1 MTPIIFHIDVNSA
14 YLSWTAVEQLKNGAK
29 VDLREIP
36 AIIGGDQKSRHGV
49 VLAKSPAAKRY
60 GIRTGE
66 PVANAFRKCPNLAMF
81 PPNHKMYREK
91 SRLLMEY
98 LRTFTKEI
106 EQVSVDECY
115 MDFTSIADRYHS
127 PIDGAVE
134 IKDGIKER
142 FGFTVNIGI
151 SSNKLLAKM
160 ASDFEKP
167 DRIHT
172 LFPEEIEQKMWPLP
186 VGELYMAGK
195 SSVEVLKKLE
205 INTIGDLARTDPNL
219 ITLHLKSHGRM
230 LWEFANG
237 RGADVVRAEPEE
249 AKGIGNSTTLRE
261 DAATMEE
268 VRPVFERLAGSVAG
282 RLRKAGKKA
291 GMVSM
296 EIKYHDFRTASHQ
309 IQLDKATSDEKVLME
324 TACSLF
330 LEIWSGEPV
339 RLLGIRTS
347 KLVDE
352 AAPEQLTI
360 FDIQMPPEPDEK
372 HKRLKKAMDE
382 LNARFGEGAVVKAS
396 LMKKSPGKESHP
408 GKKDSGKRASAY
420 GKDESLRGKS

>member
-1 MTPIIFHIDVNSA
+1 MAPIIFHIDVNSA
-14 YLSWTAVEQLKNGAK
+14 YLSWTAVEQLKNGAT

-66 PVANAFRKCPNLAMF
+66 PVANAFRKCPNLAMY
-81 PPNHKMYREK
+81 PPDHKMYREK
-91 SRLLMEY
+91 SRRLMEY

-115 MDFTSIADRYHS
+115 MDFTGIAGRYHS
-127 PIDGAVE
+127 PVDGAAE
-134 IKDGIKER
+134 IKDGIRDK

-151 SSNKLLAKM
+151 STNKLLAKM

-172 LFPEEIEQKMWPLP
+172 LYPEEIKEKMWPLP
-186 VGELYMAGK
+186 IGELYMAGR

-205 INTIGDLARTDPNL
+205 INTIGDLARADLKL
-219 ITLHLKSHGRM
+219 IMLHLKSHGKM

-237 RGADVVRAEPEE
+237 IGTSVVQSEPDE
-249 AKGIGNSTTLRE
+249 AKGIGNSTTLSE
-261 DAATMEE
+261 DAATIEE
-268 VRPVFERLAGSVAG
+268 VTPVFERLAQSVGS
-282 RLRKAGKKA
+282 RLKKAEKKA

-296 EIKYHDFRTASHQ
+296 EIKYYDFRTVSHQ
-309 IQLDKATSDEKVLME
+309 IQLDKPSNDPEVLKE

-330 LEIWSGEPV
+330 LEVWSGEPV

-347 KLVDE
+347 KLSDE
-352 AAPEQLTI
+352 TAPEQLSI
-360 FDIQMPPEPDEK
+360 FDIELPKEPDEK

-382 LNARFGEGAVVKAS
+382 INGKFGEGAVMKAS
-396 LMKKSPGKESHP
+396 LMPKKPHNK
-408 GKKDSGKRASAY
+408 
-420 GKDESLRGKS
+420 

>member
-1 MTPIIFHIDVNSA
+1 MAPIIFHIDVNSA
-14 YLSWTAVEQLKNGAK
+14 YLSWTAVEQLKNGAT

-66 PVANAFRKCPNLAMF
+66 PVANAFRKCPNLVMY
-81 PPNHKMYREK
+81 PPDHKMYREK
-91 SRLLMEY
+91 SRRLMEY

-115 MDFTSIADRYHS
+115 MDFTGIAGRYHS
-127 PIDGAVE
+127 PVDGAAE
-134 IKDGIKER
+134 IKDGIRDK

-151 SSNKLLAKM
+151 STNKLLAKM

-172 LFPEEIEQKMWPLP
+172 LYPEEIKEKMWPLP
-186 VGELYMAGK
+186 IGELYMAGR

-205 INTIGDLARTDPNL
+205 INTIGDLAQADLKL
-219 ITLHLKSHGRM
+219 IMLHLKSHGKM

-237 RGADVVRAEPEE
+237 IGTSVVQSEPDE
-249 AKGIGNSTTLRE
+249 AKGIGNSTTLSE
-261 DAATMEE
+261 DAATIEE
-268 VRPVFERLAGSVAG
+268 VTPVFERLAQSVGS
-282 RLRKAGKKA
+282 RLKKAEKKA

-296 EIKYHDFRTASHQ
+296 EIKYYDFRTVSHQ
-309 IQLDKATSDEKVLME
+309 IQLDKPSNDPEVLKE

-330 LEIWSGEPV
+330 LEVWSGEPV

-347 KLVDE
+347 KLSDE
-352 AAPEQLTI
+352 TAPEQLSI
-360 FDIQMPPEPDEK
+360 FDIELPKEPDEK

-382 LNARFGEGAVVKAS
+382 INGKFGEGAVMKAS
-396 LMKKSPGKESHP
+396 LMPKKPHNK
-408 GKKDSGKRASAY
+408 
-420 GKDESLRGKS
+420 

>member
-1 MTPIIFHIDVNSA
+1 MAPIIFHIDVNSA
-14 YLSWTAVEQLKNGAK
+14 YLSWTAVEQLKNGAA

-49 VLAKSPAAKRY
+49 GLAKSPAAKRY

-66 PVANAFRKCPNLAMF
+66 PVANAFRKCPNLVTA
-81 PPNHKMYREK
+81 PPDHKMYREK

-115 MDFTSIADRYHS
+115 MDFTGIADRWNS
-127 PIDGAVE
+127 PVDGAVE
-134 IKDGIKER
+134 IKDGIKAR

-151 SSNKLLAKM
+151 STNKLLAKM

-172 LFPEEIEQKMWPLP
+172 LYPEEIKEKMWPLP
-186 VGELYMAGK
+186 IGELYMAGK

-205 INTIGDLARTDPNL
+205 INTIGDLAQADLKL
-219 ITLHLKSHGRM
+219 ITLHLKSHGKM

-237 RGADVVRAEPEE
+237 IGTSVVQSEPDE
-249 AKGIGNSTTLRE
+249 AKGIGNSTTLSE
-261 DAATMEE
+261 DAATIEE
-268 VRPVFERLAGSVAG
+268 VIPVFERLAQSVGG
-282 RLRKAGKKA
+282 RLKKAGKKA

-296 EIKYHDFRTASHQ
+296 EIKYYDFSTTSHQ
-309 IQLDKATSDEKVLME
+309 IQLDKPTNTPEVLKE

-330 LEIWSGEPV
+330 LEVWNGEPV

-347 KLVDE
+347 KLSDE
-352 AAPEQLTI
+352 SAPEQLSI
-360 FDIQMPPEPDEK
+360 FDIEIPKEPDEK
-372 HKRLKKAMDE
+372 HKRLK
-382 LNARFGEGAVVKAS
+382 AS
-396 LMKKSPGKESHP
+396 LMPKKPHDKG
-408 GKKDSGKRASAY
+408 
-420 GKDESLRGKS
+420 

>member
-14 YLSWTAVEQLKNGAK
+14 YLSWTAVEQLKNGSA

-66 PVANAFRKCPNLAMF
+66 PVANAFRKCPDLVMY
-81 PPNHKMYREK
+81 PPDHKMYREK

-115 MDFTSIADRYHS
+115 MDFTSIAGRYHS
-127 PIDGAVE
+127 PVDGALE

-151 SSNKLLAKM
+151 STNKLLAKM
-160 ASDFEKP
+160 ASDFRKP

-172 LFPEEIEQKMWPLP
+172 LFPEEIRVKMWPLP
-186 VGELYMAGK
+186 IGELYMAGK
-195 SSVEVLKKLE
+195 SSVETLKKLE
-205 INTIGDLARTDPNL
+205 INTIGDLAQADPEL
-219 ITLHLKSHGRM
+219 IALHLKSHGKM

-237 RGADVVRAEPEE
+237 RGRDVVQAEPEE
-249 AKGIGNSTTLRE
+249 AKGIGNSTTLRA
-261 DAATMEE
+261 DAETEEE
-268 VRPVFERLAGSVAG
+268 VYAVFGELAQSVGRRLK
-282 RLRKAGKKA
+282 KAGKKA

-296 EIKYHDFRTASHQ
+296 EIKYHDFRTISHQ
-309 IQLDKATSDEKVLME
+309 MQLEKPSNDPELLKD
-324 TACSLF
+324 TAYSLF
-330 LEIWSGEPV
+330 LEVWSGEPV

-347 KLVDE
+347 KLADE
-352 AAPEQLTI
+352 SEPEQLSI
-360 FDIQMPPEPDEK
+360 FDIEMPPEPDEK

-396 LMKKSPGKESHP
+396 LMKKG
-408 GKKDSGKRASAY
+408 GGGRKRDGEA
-420 GKDESLRGKS
+420 

>member
-1 MTPIIFHIDVNSA
+1 MAPIIFHIDVNSA
-14 YLSWTAVEQLKNGAK
+14 YLSWTAVEQLKNGAT

-66 PVANAFRKCPNLAMF
+66 PVANAFRKCPNLAMY
-81 PPNHKMYREK
+81 PPDHKMYREK
-91 SRLLMEY
+91 SRRLMEY

-115 MDFTSIADRYHS
+115 MDFTGIAGRYHS
-127 PIDGAVE
+127 PVDGAAE
-134 IKDGIKER
+134 IKDGIRDK

-151 SSNKLLAKM
+151 STNKLLAKM

-172 LFPEEIEQKMWPLP
+172 LYPEEIKEKMWPLP
-186 VGELYMAGK
+186 IGELYMAGR

-205 INTIGDLARTDPNL
+205 INTIGDLAQADLKL
-219 ITLHLKSHGRM
+219 IMLHLKSHGKM

-237 RGADVVRAEPEE
+237 IGTSVVQSEPDE
-249 AKGIGNSTTLRE
+249 AKGIGNSTTLSE
-261 DAATMEE
+261 DAATIEE
-268 VRPVFERLAGSVAG
+268 VTPVFERLAQSVGS
-282 RLRKAGKKA
+282 RLKKAEKKA

-296 EIKYHDFRTASHQ
+296 EIKYYDFRIVSHQ
-309 IQLDKATSDEKVLME
+309 IQLDKPSNDPEVLKE

-330 LEIWSGEPV
+330 LEVWSGEPV

-347 KLVDE
+347 KLSDE
-352 AAPEQLTI
+352 TAPEQLSI
-360 FDIQMPPEPDEK
+360 FDIELPKEPDEK

-382 LNARFGEGAVVKAS
+382 INGKFGEGAVMKAS
-396 LMKKSPGKESHP
+396 LMPKKPHNK
-408 GKKDSGKRASAY
+408 
-420 GKDESLRGKS
+420 

>member
-1 MTPIIFHIDVNSA
+1 MAPIIFHIDVNSA
-14 YLSWTAVEQLKNGAK
+14 YLSWTAVEQLKNGAA

-66 PVANAFRKCPNLAMF
+66 PVANAFRKCPNLAMY
-81 PPNHKMYREK
+81 PPDHKMYREK
-91 SRLLMEY
+91 SRRLMEY

-115 MDFTSIADRYHS
+115 MDFTGIADRWNS
-127 PIDGAVE
+127 PVDGAVE

-151 SSNKLLAKM
+151 STNKLLAKM

-172 LFPEEIEQKMWPLP
+172 LYPEEIKEKMWPLP
-186 VGELYMAGK
+186 IGELYMAGK

-205 INTIGDLARTDPNL
+205 INTIGDLAQSDPRL
-219 ITLHLKSHGRM
+219 IMLHLKSHGKM

-237 RGADVVRAEPEE
+237 IGTSVVQSEPDE
-249 AKGIGNSTTLRE
+249 AKGIGNSTTLSE

-268 VRPVFERLAGSVAG
+268 IRPVFERLAQSVG
-282 RLRKAGKKA
+282 G
-291 GMVSM
+291 
-296 EIKYHDFRTASHQ
+296 
-309 IQLDKATSDEKVLME
+309 
-324 TACSLF
+324 
-330 LEIWSGEPV
+330 
-339 RLLGIRTS
+339 
-347 KLVDE
+347 
-352 AAPEQLTI
+352 
-360 FDIQMPPEPDEK
+360 
-372 HKRLKKAMDE
+372 RLKKAERKPAWSAWKSNIMISGRC
-382 LNARFGEGAVVKAS
+382 LIRYSWIGRPMIPKCSKRLPAVCFWKCGAGSRCVCSGYARPSSRMKQRRNSSPS
-396 LMKKSPGKESHP
+396 LTSRYRKSRMKNI
-408 GKKDSGKRASAY
+408 SG
-420 GKDESLRGKS
+420 

>member
-1 MTPIIFHIDVNSA
+1 MAPIIFHIDVNSA
-14 YLSWTAVEQLKNGAK
+14 YLSWTAVEQLKNGAA

-66 PVANAFRKCPNLAMF
+66 PVANASRKCPNLAMY
-81 PPNHKMYREK
+81 PPDHKMYREK
-91 SRLLMEY
+91 SRRLMEY

-115 MDFTSIADRYHS
+115 MDFTGIADRWNS
-127 PIDGAVE
+127 PVDGAVE
-134 IKDGIKER
+134 IKDGIKAR

-151 SSNKLLAKM
+151 STNKLLAKM

-172 LFPEEIEQKMWPLP
+172 LYPEEIKEKMWPLP
-186 VGELYMAGK
+186 IGELYMAGK

-205 INTIGDLARTDPNL
+205 INTIGDLAQADLKL
-219 ITLHLKSHGRM
+219 ITLHLKSHGKM

-237 RGADVVRAEPEE
+237 IGTSVVQSEPDE
-249 AKGIGNSTTLRE
+249 AKGIGNSTTLSE
-261 DAATMEE
+261 DAATIEE
-268 VRPVFERLAGSVAG
+268 VIPVFERLAQSVGG
-282 RLRKAGKKA
+282 RLKKAGKKA

-296 EIKYHDFRTASHQ
+296 EIKYYDFSTTSHQ
-309 IQLDKATSDEKVLME
+309 IQLDKPTNTPEVLKE

-330 LEIWSGEPV
+330 LEVWNGEPV

-347 KLVDE
+347 KLSDE
-352 AAPEQLTI
+352 SAPEQLSI
-360 FDIQMPPEPDEK
+360 FDIEIPKEPDEK

-382 LNARFGEGAVVKAS
+382 INGKFGEGAVMKAS
-396 LMKKSPGKESHP
+396 LMPKKPHDKG
-408 GKKDSGKRASAY
+408 
-420 GKDESLRGKS
+420 

>member
-1 MTPIIFHIDVNSA
+1 MAPIIFHIDVNSA
-14 YLSWTAVEQLKNGAK
+14 YLSWTAVEQLKNGAT
-29 VDLREIP
+29 VDLSEIP

-66 PVANAFRKCPNLAMF
+66 PVANAFRKCPNLAMY
-81 PPNHKMYREK
+81 PPDHKMYREK
-91 SRLLMEY
+91 SRRLMEY

-115 MDFTSIADRYHS
+115 MDFTGIAGRYHS
-127 PIDGAVE
+127 PVDGAAE
-134 IKDGIKER
+134 IKDGIRDK

-151 SSNKLLAKM
+151 STNKLLAKM

-172 LFPEEIEQKMWPLP
+172 LYPEEIKEKMWPLP
-186 VGELYMAGK
+186 IGELYMAGR

-205 INTIGDLARTDPNL
+205 INTIGDLAQADLKL
-219 ITLHLKSHGRM
+219 IMLHLKSHGKM

-237 RGADVVRAEPEE
+237 IGTSVVQSEPDE
-249 AKGIGNSTTLRE
+249 AKGIGNSTTLSE
-261 DAATMEE
+261 DAATIEE
-268 VRPVFERLAGSVAG
+268 VTPVFERLAQSVGS
-282 RLRKAGKKA
+282 RLKKAEKKA

-296 EIKYHDFRTASHQ
+296 EIKYYDFRTVSHQ
-309 IQLDKATSDEKVLME
+309 IQLDKPSNDPEVLKE

-330 LEIWSGEPV
+330 LEVWSGEPV

-347 KLVDE
+347 KLSDE
-352 AAPEQLTI
+352 TAPEQLSI
-360 FDIQMPPEPDEK
+360 FDIELPKEPDEK

-382 LNARFGEGAVVKAS
+382 INGKFGEGAIMKAS
-396 LMKKSPGKESHP
+396 LMPKKPHNK
-408 GKKDSGKRASAY
+408 
-420 GKDESLRGKS
+420 

>member
-1 MTPIIFHIDVNSA
+1 MAPIIFHIDVNSA
-14 YLSWTAVEQLKNGAK
+14 YLSWTAVEQLKNGAT

-66 PVANAFRKCPNLAMF
+66 PVANAFRKCPNLAMY
-81 PPNHKMYREK
+81 PPDHKMYREK
-91 SRLLMEY
+91 SRRLMEY

-115 MDFTSIADRYHS
+115 MDFTGIAGRYHS
-127 PIDGAVE
+127 PVDGAAE
-134 IKDGIKER
+134 IKDGIRDK

-151 SSNKLLAKM
+151 STNKLLAKM

-172 LFPEEIEQKMWPLP
+172 LYPEEIKEKMWPLP
-186 VGELYMAGK
+186 IGELYMAGR

-205 INTIGDLARTDPNL
+205 INTIGDLAQADLKL
-219 ITLHLKSHGRM
+219 IMLHLKSHGKM

-237 RGADVVRAEPEE
+237 IGTSVVQSEPDE
-249 AKGIGNSTTLRE
+249 AKGIGNSTTLSE
-261 DAATMEE
+261 DAATIEE
-268 VRPVFERLAGSVAG
+268 VTPVFERLAQSVGS
-282 RLRKAGKKA
+282 RLKKTEKKA

-296 EIKYHDFRTASHQ
+296 EIKYYDFRTVSHQ
-309 IQLDKATSDEKVLME
+309 IQLDKPSNDPEVLKE

-330 LEIWSGEPV
+330 LEVWSGEPV

-347 KLVDE
+347 KLSDE
-352 AAPEQLTI
+352 TAPEQLSI
-360 FDIQMPPEPDEK
+360 FDIELPKEPDEK

-382 LNARFGEGAVVKAS
+382 INGKFGEGAVMKAS
-396 LMKKSPGKESHP
+396 LMPKKPHNK
-408 GKKDSGKRASAY
+408 
-420 GKDESLRGKS
+420 

>member
-1 MTPIIFHIDVNSA
+1 MAPIIFHIDVNSA
-14 YLSWTAVEQLKNGAK
+14 YLSWTAVEQLKNGAA

-66 PVANAFRKCPNLAMF
+66 PVANAFRKCPNLAMY
-81 PPNHKMYREK
+81 PPDHKMYREK
-91 SRLLMEY
+91 SRRLMEY

-115 MDFTSIADRYHS
+115 MDFTGIADRWNS
-127 PIDGAVE
+127 PVDGAVE
-134 IKDGIKER
+134 IKDGIKAR

-151 SSNKLLAKM
+151 STNKLLAKM

-172 LFPEEIEQKMWPLP
+172 LYPEEIKEKMWPLP
-186 VGELYMAGK
+186 IGELYMAGK

-205 INTIGDLARTDPNL
+205 INTIGDLAQADLKL
-219 ITLHLKSHGRM
+219 ITLHLKSHGKM

-237 RGADVVRAEPEE
+237 IGTSIIQSEPEE
-249 AKGIGNSTTLRE
+249 AKGIGNSTTLSE
-261 DAATMEE
+261 DAETIEE
-268 VRPVFERLAGSVAG
+268 VRPVFERLAQSVG
-282 RLRKAGKKA
+282 ERLKKAGKKA
-291 GMVSM
+291 GMLSM
-296 EIKYHDFRTASHQ
+296 EIKYYDFRTVSHQ
-309 IQLDKATSDEKVLME
+309 IQLDKPSNDPKILQE
-324 TACSLF
+324 TACNLF
-330 LEIWSGEPV
+330 LEVWSGEPV

-347 KLVDE
+347 KLIDE
-352 AAPEQLTI
+352 AAPEQLSI
-360 FDIQMPPEPDEK
+360 FDIEIPKEPDEK

-382 LNARFGEGAVVKAS
+382 INGKFGEGAVMKAS
-396 LMKKSPGKESHP
+396 LMPKKPHNK
-408 GKKDSGKRASAY
+408 
-420 GKDESLRGKS
+420 

>member
-14 YLSWTAVEQLKNGAK
+14 YLSWTAVEQLKNGSA

-49 VLAKSPAAKRY
+49 VLAKSTAAKRY

-66 PVANAFRKCPNLAMF
+66 PVANAFRKCPNLVMY

-115 MDFTSIADRYHS
+115 MDFTSIADRWNS
-127 PIDGAVE
+127 PVDGALE
-134 IKDGIKER
+134 IKDGIKGR

-151 SSNKLLAKM
+151 STNKLLAKM
-160 ASDFEKP
+160 ASDFQKP

-172 LFPEEIEQKMWPLP
+172 LFPEEIKAKMWPLP
-186 VGELYMAGK
+186 IGELYMAGR
-195 SSVEVLKKLE
+195 SSVETLKKLE
-205 INTIGDLARTDPNL
+205 INTIGDLAQADPEL
-219 ITLHLKSHGRM
+219 IVLHLKSHGKM

-237 RGADVVRAEPEE
+237 RGRDVVQAEPEE
-249 AKGIGNSTTLRE
+249 AKGIGNSTTLRA
-261 DAATMEE
+261 DAETEEE
-268 VRPVFERLAGSVAG
+268 VYSVFEGLAQSVGRRLK
-282 RLRKAGKKA
+282 KAGKKA
-291 GMVSM
+291 GMVSV
-296 EIKYHDFRTASHQ
+296 EIKYYDFRTVSHQ
-309 IQLDKATSDEKVLME
+309 MQIEKPSNDPKVLRE
-324 TACSLF
+324 TAYNLF
-330 LEIWSGEPV
+330 LEVWSGEPV

-347 KLVDE
+347 KLADE
-352 AAPEQLTI
+352 SEPEQLSI
-360 FDIQMPPEPDEK
+360 FDLEIPKEPDEK

-382 LNARFGEGAVVKAS
+382 LNARFGPGAVVKAS
-396 LMKKSPGKESHP
+396 LMKKAGDSTDER
-408 GKKDSGKRASAY
+408 KK
-420 GKDESLRGKS
+420 L

>member
-1 MTPIIFHIDVNSA
+1 MAPIIFHIDVNSA
-14 YLSWTAVEQLKNGAK
+14 YLSWTAVEQLKNGAA

-66 PVANAFRKCPNLAMF
+66 PVANAFRKCPNLAMY
-81 PPNHKMYREK
+81 PPDHKMYREK
-91 SRLLMEY
+91 SRRLMEY

-115 MDFTSIADRYHS
+115 MDFTGIADRWNS
-127 PIDGAVE
+127 PVDGAVE
-134 IKDGIKER
+134 IKDGIKAR

-151 SSNKLLAKM
+151 STNKLLAKM

-172 LFPEEIEQKMWPLP
+172 LYPEEIKEKMWPLP
-186 VGELYMAGK
+186 IGELYMAGK

-205 INTIGDLARTDPNL
+205 INTIGDLAQADLKL
-219 ITLHLKSHGRM
+219 ITLHLKSHGKM

-237 RGADVVRAEPEE
+237 IGTSVVQSEPDE
-249 AKGIGNSTTLRE
+249 AKGIGNSTTLSE
-261 DAATMEE
+261 DAATIEE
-268 VRPVFERLAGSVAG
+268 VIPVFERLAQSVGG
-282 RLRKAGKKA
+282 RLKKAGKKA

-296 EIKYHDFRTASHQ
+296 EIKYYDFSTTSHQ
-309 IQLDKATSDEKVLME
+309 IQLDKPTNTPEVLKE

-330 LEIWSGEPV
+330 LEVWNGKPV

-347 KLVDE
+347 KLSDE
-352 AAPEQLTI
+352 SAPEQLSI
-360 FDIQMPPEPDEK
+360 FDIEIPKEPDEK

-382 LNARFGEGAVVKAS
+382 INGKFGEGAVMKAS
-396 LMKKSPGKESHP
+396 LMPKKPHDKG
-408 GKKDSGKRASAY
+408 
-420 GKDESLRGKS
+420 